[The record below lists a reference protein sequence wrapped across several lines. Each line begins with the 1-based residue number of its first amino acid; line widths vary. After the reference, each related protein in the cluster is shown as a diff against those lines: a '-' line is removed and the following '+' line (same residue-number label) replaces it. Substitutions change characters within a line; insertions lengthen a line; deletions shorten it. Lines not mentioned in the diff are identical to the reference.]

1 MSAAPLGSNACSFV
15 FHPDREGSLRYIRCC
30 RFHRLVPLPEGVK
43 GEAVKA
49 SFKEGV
55 LKITVPLPT
64 VATTMTH
71 VVAVDGEP
79 KKKSVTVA
87 A

>member
-1 MSAAPLGSNACSFV
+1 MK
-15 FHPDREGSLRYIRCC
+15 R
-30 RFHRLVPLPEGVK
+30 
-43 GEAVKA
+43 EAVKA

-55 LKITVPLPT
+55 LEITVPLPT
-64 VATTMTH
+64 AATTMAH

-79 KKKSVTVA
+79 EKKSVTVA